1 MLSASI
7 RPAKYFST
15 VYIFVHVS
23 FCWVFYCVFI
33 FLLFS
38 LFGYYSINIIYA
50 AVIISG
56 HVITSPAS
64 QAGTR
69 FTYSGGTKGCLV
81 LDGWLHTEMAHLL
94 TDGHPPVLYYN
105 RAAHGSDFNTQHVD
119 YRLQFRRPNHYTMKL
134 LFSISPSTTEFKFYN
149 TGQFLANL

>member
-69 FTYSGGTKGCLV
+69 FTYSGGDQRLV
-81 LDGWLHTEMAHLL
+81 VLGGWLDITEMVHPP

-105 RAAHGSDFNTQHVD
+105 RAAHIPELNSQHVD
-119 YRLQFRRPNHYTMKL
+119 YRLQFRRPNHYTMQL
-134 LFSISPSTTEFKFYN
+134 PFSIFPSPTEFKFYN
-149 TGQFLANL
+149 T